1 MAKEKV
7 IVGRH
12 EFVAFPELDLFK
24 VSAKVDTGA
33 YTSSLHCNAIEETE
47 EGILCQ
53 FSEPFFGETP
63 KEYLFESYKERR
75 VKSSNGIVERR
86 YSVKTQIELLGKI
99 YSIELTLTDR
109 SLMKHP
115 ILIGRKFLNKKII
128 VDVSR
133 KYQG

>member
-12 EFVAFPELDLFK
+12 EYVAFPELGFTE
-24 VSAKVDTGA
+24 VSAKIDTGA
-33 YTSSLHCNAIEETE
+33 YTSSMHCNSIQETE
-47 EGILCQ
+47 EGIICV
-53 FSEPFFGETP
+53 FSEPFFGNNS

-86 YSVKTQIELLGKI
+86 YSVKTRIELLGKV